1 MSQAAVQH
9 LKQVLALNP
18 LFEAE
23 TILERRHRFLG
34 ITVRRAVA
42 RVADS
47 EQSSEQRELAR
58 RMIDDVRNKFWG
70 MPLETLRAHLDAVD
84 FRPFP
89 ELKAAADRLRMV
101 ATFRPDFPR
110 LAQHPKTHLSLFGF
124 FKNAV
129 VLPPREAGAYKERC
143 LQNLAASDALKVCQ
157 NMVRMMRK
165 EFPDLYQLE
174 SDWLSQIGKLKRAKG
189 GDVYV
194 PSSGESFG
202 FSVPGWLIWVIV
214 VLVLRIIMAAMR

>member
-1 MSQAAVQH
+1 MSPRAVEY
-9 LKQVLALNP
+9 LKQVLTLNP
-18 LFEAE
+18 LAEAE
-23 TILERRHRFLG
+23 TILDRRHRFLG
-34 ITVRRAVA
+34 IAVRQPLTRT
-42 RVADS
+42 AD
-47 EQSSEQRELAR
+47 EGKSSEQRAIAR
-58 RMIDDVRNKFWG
+58 RVIDEVRTKFWN
-70 MPLETLRAHLDAVD
+70 MPLESLRSQLDAVD

-89 ELKAAADRLRMV
+89 ELKMAADRLRLV

-143 LQNLAASDALKVCQ
+143 LQNLSASDALKVCQ
-157 NMVRMMRK
+157 KMVRMMQK

-174 SDWLSQIGKLKRAKG
+174 PDWLGQVLKLKRAR

-194 PSSGESFG
+194 RSGGESIG
-202 FSVPGWLIWVIV
+202 FSVPGWLIWVIACIII
-214 VLVLRIIMAAMR
+214 RIIMAAAR